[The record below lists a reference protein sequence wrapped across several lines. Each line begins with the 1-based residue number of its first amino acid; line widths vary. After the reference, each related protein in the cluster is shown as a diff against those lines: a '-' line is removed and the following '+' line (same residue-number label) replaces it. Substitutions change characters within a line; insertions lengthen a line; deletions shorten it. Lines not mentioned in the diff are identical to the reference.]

1 VSGTATTRPPARR
14 AVVGRLRQ
22 PWVRRVAPAARPRR
36 EIRPGDA
43 EETLEIVSSALTV
56 VAIVCVWMLLQLLVL
71 GGLAQ
76 LRDQHLLY
84 AQYRTELAQATAPTG
99 ALDFDGRAVERG
111 APVAIITIP
120 RIGLEQVVVQ
130 GSTSRELVSGP
141 GHLPSTPLP
150 GQQGTSVVLGR
161 ASTYGAPFKGI
172 ATLKAGD
179 TIAVRNAEAEVTYRV
194 TGVRRAGDPVP
205 AAPTGTQG
213 RLTLVTAGGTGFL
226 SGIRPRSAV
235 YVDASTDRATGD
247 GVLATSLPADRPMAR
262 DSSVLPALSLFLAL
276 LVALVLGVSVARR
289 RLRATLVWLC
299 AVPVAIALAWAT
311 TDQVVALL
319 PNLM

>member
-1 VSGTATTRPPARR
+1 MSGVLALTRRR
-14 AVVGRLRQ
+14 PGTQRPVPV
-22 PWVRRVAPAARPRR
+22 ARPRR
-36 EIRPGDA
+36 EIRPGEA
-43 EETLEIVSSALTV
+43 EETLELLSSAFGI
-56 VAIVCVWMLLQLLVL
+56 VALLCVWLLLQLLVL
-71 GGLAQ
+71 GGLSQ
-76 LRDQHLLY
+76 QRDQHLLY

-99 ALDFDGRAVERG
+99 ALDYNGKAVERG
-111 APVAIITIP
+111 APVAVITIP
-120 RIGLEQVVVQ
+120 RLGLEQVVVQ

-161 ASTYGAPFKGI
+161 ASTYGAPFRSI
-172 ATLKAGD
+172 ATLRTGD
-179 TIAVRNAEAEVTYRV
+179 TIAVQNAEAKVTYRV

-213 RLTLVTAGGTGFL
+213 RLTLVTAGGSGFL

-235 YVDASTDRATGD
+235 YVDATTDRATGD
-247 GVLATSLPADRPMAR
+247 GALATSLPADQPMAR
-262 DSSVLPALSLFLAL
+262 DSSVLPALALFLAL
-276 LVALVLGVSVARR
+276 LIALVLAVSIARR
-289 RLRATLVWLC
+289 RVRASLVWLC

-311 TDQVVALL
+311 TDRVVALL